1 MRKGTTDG
9 PGRDCTTR
17 HPGAAARRRICLVM
31 TGVARPAAG
40 RPPPSQNSVL
50 CAGTCAPLVM
60 PCLRHLGQIC
70 TRSAYQNA
78 THRRVSQR
86 CPAKLLARH
95 IVKQMRLF
103 RVTIVREGARVPGE
117 GCGQARDGVQAVTVQ
132 LQVHCCTTWP
142 AAETGMA
149 KPVHPSS

>member
-1 MRKGTTDG
+1 VRKGTTDG

-78 THRRVSQR
+78 THRRVSQQ
-86 CPAKLLARH
+86 CPANLLARL
-95 IVKQMRLF
+95 IVRQMRLF
-103 RVTIVREGARVPGE
+103 GVTIVRKK
-117 GCGQARDGVQAVTVQ
+117 VQEY
-132 LQVHCCTTWP
+132 P
-142 AAETGMA
+142 AKDVGKQGMA
-149 KPVHPSS
+149 CASRNGAAAGSLLHSMARS